1 MLMELTTTSH
11 ALKEWA
17 VAVNA
22 LESGKTIMLLRKGGI
37 HERNGNFQVAHKQIL
52 LYPTYEHQQAF
63 MLKPEYANRVY
74 PVTSGWHPETVRIG
88 SWAEITD
95 ILPVSDEFLVNALL
109 PFHIWNEHFISD
121 RLKWK
126 PRQPLYI
133 LLLRTYKLTQD
144 QEIPYHPKYGG
155 CKSWIDLDQ
164 SINLQETTPALSD
177 FAYTQL
183 VQTIRGIV
191 GDKMARKI
199 DMLNYNSTFS

>member
-1 MLMELTTTSH
+1 MLMELTTTLY

-37 HERNGNFQVAHKQIL
+37 HEKNGRFQVAHEQIL

-63 MLKPEYANRVY
+63 MLKAEYANLVY
-74 PVTSGWHPETVRIG
+74 PVTSGWHPETVPIS

-95 ILPVSDEFLVNALL
+95 ILPISDESIVNALL

-126 PRQPLYI
+126 PQQPMYI
-133 LLLRTYKLTQD
+133 LLLRAYKLPQV
-144 QEIPYHPKYGG
+144 QEIPYFPKYGG
-155 CKSWIDLDQ
+155 CKSWI
-164 SINLQETTPALSD
+164 NLAQPIELQGAEPVLSD
-177 FAYTQL
+177 SKYIEL
-183 VQTIRGIV
+183 VKEIRGII
-191 GDKMARKI
+191 GDK
-199 DMLNYNSTFS
+199 LLTPSL

>member
-1 MLMELTTTSH
+1 MELTTTFH

-22 LESGKTIMLLRKGGI
+22 LEAGQTIMLLRKGGI
-37 HERNGNFQVAHKQIL
+37 HERNGHFQVAHKQIL
-52 LYPTYEHQQAF
+52 LYPTYEHQQSF
-63 MLKPEYANRVY
+63 MLKGEYADKVY
-74 PVTSGWHPETVRIG
+74 PVTSGWHPETIRIG

-95 ILPVSDEFLVNALL
+95 VLPVSDEFIVNTLL

-126 PRQPLYI
+126 ARQPLYI
-133 LLLRTYKLTQD
+133 MLLRTYKLSQEQD
-144 QEIPYHPKYGG
+144 IAYYAKYGG

-164 SINLQETTPALSD
+164 TIELETAKPVLSN

-183 VQTIRGIV
+183 VETIRGIV
-191 GDKMARKI
+191 GDKLYAP
-199 DMLNYNSTFS
+199 SF